1 MTTVVDTASVL
12 DAVRH
17 HLNGP
22 VFRPVLTE
30 AVSEQDVDDVVRTVQ
45 ELQERQRETGH
56 DGNYLEDIVNC
67 LMSVFPKP
75 DGLSAARHQ
84 ETCGLV
90 GRSILIDTGFR
101 VY

>member
-30 AVSEQDVDDVVRTVQ
+30 AVSEQDVDNVVQTVQ
-45 ELQERQRETGH
+45 GLQARQHEDGYE
-56 DGNYLEDIVNC
+56 GNYLEDMVDC

>member
-1 MTTVVDTASVL
+1 MATVVDTTSVL

-22 VFRPVLTE
+22 VFRPVLAGE
-30 AVSEQDVDDVVRTVQ
+30 VSDQNIEDVSRKVQD
-45 ELQERQRETGH
+45 LQDRQREEEYEGS
-56 DGNYLEDIVNC
+56 YLEDIVSC
-67 LMSVFPKP
+67 LMNVFPKP

-101 VY
+101 AY

>member
-22 VFRPVLTE
+22 VFRPVLTGG
-30 AVSEQDVDDVVRTVQ
+30 ASGQDVDVVVRKVR
-45 ELQERQRETGH
+45 ELQARQH
-56 DGNYLEDIVNC
+56 DDGYEGNYLEDIVDC
-67 LMSVFPKP
+67 LMGVFPKP